1 LGPFERDT
9 VELKRKTVQ
18 AASRCDIWCD
28 SHARRLQPLHKLACT
43 WSAFGCL
50 VDQLLQSQ
58 ARRRFAGLDAHFNLA
73 LFHARPLI

>member
-9 VELKRKTVQ
+9 VQLKRKTVQ
-18 AASRCDIWCD
+18 SASAGHVWRDC
-28 SHARRLQPLHKLACT
+28 HARRLEPLDELACT
-43 WSAFGCL
+43 WSVFGCL

-73 LFHARPLI
+73 LFHARPLL